1 MGKYYV
7 PDRYGNYEEY
17 ESRSDYENQVDEGCF
32 YVLTSKV
39 ALSIIALVLAWWPYE
54 EPENPLWFSIVLTT
68 IAVVNLL
75 LPNSSDSPFM
85 GIVRLIL
92 SIGSVVSFLLLTLS

>member
-17 ESRSDYENQVDEGCF
+17 ESRSDYENQGYEGCF

-39 ALSIIALVLAWWPYE
+39 ALSIIALVLAWWPFFE
-54 EPENPLWFSIVLTT
+54 KPMAPLWFSIIWTVLA
-68 IAVVNLL
+68 IINFF

-85 GIVRLIL
+85 GIVRIVL
-92 SIGSVVSFLLLTLS
+92 SIGSVVLWGWLI